1 MSEEIIEQINKDLA
15 LISDESGLSL
25 KSSDGLSLRGDFS
38 TLLRRIKHDNLTHE
52 LIVKAARIKN
62 FEEIRPLKVLDAT
75 AGMGEDSFLLA
86 ACGFEVTLFEYD
98 HIIAALLKDSIERAE
113 RDPKLAEIAG
123 RMAVV
128 EGDSI
133 EYMRHIV
140 RKAGIDAAD
149 YVYDVILLDPMF
161 PERQKS
167 GLIKKKF
174 QLLQQLESPCSDEKD
189 MLEAAIG
196 AAGHKVIIKRP
207 AKGPYLAGVKPDYS
221 IEGKAVR
228 YDCITCQAPR

>member
-15 LISDESGLSL
+15 LVRGESGLSL
-25 KSSDGLSLRGDFS
+25 KSSDGLSLHGDFS
-38 TLLRRIKHDNLTHE
+38 TLSRRIKHDNLTHE
-52 LIVKAARIKN
+52 LVVKAARIKN
-62 FEEIRPLKVLDAT
+62 FEESRPLRVLDAT

-98 HIIAALLKDSIERAE
+98 HVIAALLKDSIERAG
-113 RDPKLAEIAG
+113 RDPQLAEMAG
-123 RMAVV
+123 RMKVV

-133 EYMRHIV
+133 EYMRHIG
-140 RKAGIDAAD
+140 RKTGVDMP
-149 YVYDVILLDPMF
+149 DVILLDPMF

-167 GLIKKKF
+167 GLIKNKF

-228 YDCITCQAPR
+228 YDCIYVR